1 MHKDDHVIVTKRR
14 YSGIKALMVIFLFS
28 VEFYIMFMEYFTEN
42 SRSVYALAAYVFFA
56 FAFIGKTNSSR
67 SYLKYEYVLGLI
79 IKSIVMNMVTW
90 LYMMS
95 LDENESAGTI
105 FCKMLI
111 LIVLNVFSI
120 IFTFVAVNIYTKYK
134 KYKTRRVLHVYAENI
149 KSTGKGLES
158 DLDSIKK
165 EIDNYEYVYLH
176 NLSTRARKRLLKYCY
191 EHDKVVYCT
200 ANLSDVLLRTS
211 GLTQDIDSPVYY
223 CTSFGIGGV
232 SAAIKRLFD
241 IVFSAVVL
249 IVTSPIMLITAI
261 CIKLE
266 DNGSPIYKQVRC
278 TKDMKEFTI
287 YKFRSMT
294 EDSEGSEAKLAA
306 SDDKRLT
313 KVGKIIRRY
322 KIDELPQLVNILKGD
337 MSIVGPRPERPELI
351 REAVKNT
358 PEFILRTKVKA
369 GLTGYAQV
377 RGYYNTGFK
386 DKLLWDLMYIEQFS
400 LILDL
405 KIIMM
410 TVFTV
415 FSENIRD
422 D

>member
-1 MHKDDHVIVTKRR
+1 MHKDEHIIATKRR
-14 YSGIKALMVIFLFS
+14 YSGIKALMVIFMFS
-28 VEFYIMFMEYFTEN
+28 VEFFVLFKEYFKGN
-42 SRSVYALAAYVFFA
+42 DRSEFA
-56 FAFIGKTNSSR
+56 FVAYIFFTFVFIGKTNSSK

-79 IKSIVMNMVTW
+79 IKSIVMNIVTW

-95 LDENESAGTI
+95 LDTSETALIISL
-105 FCKMLI
+105 KMVSLAI
-111 LIVLNVFSI
+111 MNIFSI
-120 IFTFVAVNIYTKYK
+120 ILVFIIVNIYTRFKRHSIK
-134 KYKTRRVLHVYAENI
+134 PVLHIYPQNI
-149 KSTGKGLES
+149 VEKGGDIEE
-158 DLDSIKK
+158 DLKDVKA
-165 EIDNYEYVYLH
+165 EIDKYEYVYLH
-176 NLSTRARKRLLKYCY
+176 NLSSRARKRLLKYCY

-200 ANLSDVLLRTS
+200 ANMSDVLLRTS
-211 GLTQDIDSPVYY
+211 GLTQDMDTPIYY
-223 CTSFGIGGV
+223 CTSFGVGGV
-232 SAAIKRLFD
+232 SALLKRMFD
-241 IVFSAVVL
+241 IMFSLLL
-249 IVTSPIMLITAI
+249 IILSSPIMLITAI

-266 DNGSPIYKQVRC
+266 DGGSVLYKQVRC
-278 TKDMKEFTI
+278 TKNMKEFVI

-294 EDSEGSEAKLAA
+294 EDSEGDKAKLAV

-313 KVGKIIRRY
+313 KVGAIIRRF
-322 KIDELPQLVNILKGD
+322 KIDELPQLVNILRGD
-337 MSIVGPRPERPELI
+337 MSVVGPRPERPELI
-351 REAVKNT
+351 IEAAKKT

-386 DKLLWDLMYIEQFS
+386 EKLLWDLMYIEQFS

-405 KIIMM
+405 KIILM